1 MILVK
6 VGLGFLDWIGLVK
19 KRERMAEVILHVYD
33 VTNSGSEKTN
43 NTILNINKIFKD
55 TIGLGGIFHSAVQ
68 VYGEDEWSFGFC
80 EHGTGVFSCPSGK
93 NPMYTYRER
102 IVLGKTSF
110 SIFKVNQI
118 LRELSREWPGS
129 DYDLLAKN
137 CNHFC
142 DEFCERIGV
151 PKLPGWVNRFAN
163 AGDAAMEIAGNTAFR
178 FRQAKTE
185 IVSASKVAYR
195 FLVGVTSSN
204 GSAPESPAN
213 SNTGVPRFQA
223 SWFKNLITNGAKP
236 SGTEV
241 DDQDEDVLL
250 QRQLSKQGSDPLS
263 WQNSQQEPELP
274 PLHRNFRHT
283 SS

>member
-1 MILVK
+1 M
-6 VGLGFLDWIGLVK
+6 
-19 KRERMAEVILHVYD
+19 MEVILHVYD

-43 NTILNINKIFKD
+43 NTILNINKVFKD
-55 TIGLGGIFHSAVQ
+55 AIGLGGIFHSAVQ

-93 NPMYTYRER
+93 NPMYTYREG
-102 IVLGKTSF
+102 IVLGKTNF

-142 DEFCERIGV
+142 DEFCERLGV

-195 FLVGVTSSN
+195 FLAGVTSSN
-204 GSAPESPAN
+204 GSAPDSPTN
-213 SNTGVPRFQA
+213 SNTRVPRLQA

-236 SGTEV
+236 SSTEV
-241 DDQDEDVLL
+241 DDQDEDERL
-250 QRQLSKQGSDPLS
+250 QRQHSSKQGTDQLLRQS
-263 WQNSQQEPELP
+263 SQQEHELP
-274 PLHRNFRHT
+274 PLHQNFRHDV
-283 SS
+283 